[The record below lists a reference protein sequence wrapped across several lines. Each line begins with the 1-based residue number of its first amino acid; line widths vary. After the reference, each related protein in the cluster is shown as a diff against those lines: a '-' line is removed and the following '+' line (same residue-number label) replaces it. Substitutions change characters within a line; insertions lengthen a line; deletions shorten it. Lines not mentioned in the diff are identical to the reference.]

1 MHFQSMDSN
10 NLLTDFLDNYFNDPL
25 SDDNNLKPR
34 GTKVSSSL
42 AKPQFHPKSPCV
54 DSETSMS
61 TPNHQTSEKVSPCY
75 EINYGPIMSQAD
87 TFSSPTPPVN
97 PYFERSDINSVGLDD
112 IFKSP
117 SSPSSS
123 TISIRSPIPP
133 PSPSPERIQC
143 LPDIDINNNSN
154 ETISAD
160 EEDNFTPELIIEES
174 RQSQPSP
181 LVVSASPLV
190 TFSIPDSGSVMI
202 RNDDVLEHHFD
213 VQLSPAMAAQCTD
226 TSTHVLSSEE
236 QIGACHHEPVE
247 IYTMQGTTI
256 LRSTENVK
264 SVTDQTH
271 TFEESVTSQ
280 EMSLENN
287 PSPIPIPEKIIP
299 SPEAIKSPRVV
310 TSTKVMGDKNI
321 IVEIQEKVVPNVS
334 PKDPAPIFKTDLTK
348 FSTGGPNQVSVIVT
362 ARQSGQNVIPLA
374 KDSTQRGRLW
384 HVDEDD
390 PFWDVPVVRASP
402 PKKRRGR
409 PRGSKNKRARD
420 VPFTSS
426 STICARCVEL
436 LQQIR

>member
-1 MHFQSMDSN
+1 MDSN

-34 GTKVSSSL
+34 GAEVRSSL
-42 AKPQFHPKSPCV
+42 AKPQFHPNGPNL
-54 DSETSMS
+54 DPETSMS
-61 TPNHQTSEKVSPCY
+61 TPNHQTSEKVSPCF

-87 TFSSPTPPVN
+87 NYSSSIPSLN
-97 PYFERSDINSVGLDD
+97 PYFERSDPNSVGLDD

-133 PSPSPERIQC
+133 PTPSPERLQC

-181 LVVSASPLV
+181 LIVSASPVV
-190 TFSIPDSGSVMI
+190 TFTIPDSVL

-213 VQLSPAMAAQCTD
+213 VQLSPAMAAQCTE
-226 TSTHVLSSEE
+226 TSTHLLSSEE
-236 QIGACHHEPVE
+236 QAGACHQEPVE
-247 IYTMQGTTI
+247 IYTMQGSTI
-256 LRSTENVK
+256 LRSTENVN
-264 SVTDQTH
+264 SLTHQTN
-271 TFEESVTSQ
+271 TFEEASSVTRQ
-280 EMSLENN
+280 EKSLEIN
-287 PSPIPIPEKIIP
+287 PKHIPEKILP
-299 SPEAIKSPRVV
+299 SPEAIKSAGVV
-310 TSTKVMGDKNI
+310 TSPRVTEDRNI
-321 IVEIQEKVVPNVS
+321 IVEMQEMSVPNVS
-334 PKDPAPIFKTDLTK
+334 QNIPAPIFKTDLTK
-348 FSTGGPNQVSVIVT
+348 FSTRCHNQVSVIVT
-362 ARQSGQNVIPLA
+362 ATQSGQNVIPLA
-374 KDSTQRGRLW
+374 QDSSQRDRLW

-390 PFWDVPVVRASP
+390 PFRDVPVVRASP

-409 PRGSKNKRARD
+409 PRGSKNKRSARD
-420 VPFTSS
+420 EPFTPG
-426 STICARCVEL
+426 STVCARCVEL